1 MALPQPH
8 RLRDRRAFD
17 RLQRQGQRS
26 RSPTLTLWILPRP
39 SDSPRPA
46 TTRDP
51 ARRGS
56 PGGGAASAGTS
67 LASQFGV
74 AVSKKVSKRAVVRN
88 RLRRRIHA
96 ALISLLSHL
105 RPGLWVLIA
114 VRPQPESAVCQYAE
128 ILQELEQLLAQAGAI
143 ARPPDHPKPKR
154 REPTQPR
161 DSPIPSPKTP

>member
-17 RLQRQGQRS
+17 RLQRQGKRS
-26 RSPTLTLWILPRP
+26 RSQTLTLWILPRP
-39 SDSPRPA
+39 SESPSPA
-46 TTRDP
+46 VIDHS
-51 ARRGS
+51 RRGS
-56 PGGGAASAGTS
+56 SGSGVASAQAS

-96 ALISLLSHL
+96 ALICLLPHL

-128 ILQELEQLLAQAGAI
+128 ILQELEQLLAHAGAI
-143 ARPPDHPKPKR
+143 ARPPEHLKPKR

-161 DSPIPSPKTP
+161 DSPIPSAKTP